1 MTYFGLACRISPSPG
16 AALLVASSKS
26 PEGGSNTLHPR
37 QSHGLEGQDLDRPEK
52 TTLWRRGRSDRLKRS
67 QKGLIVAATAAIR
80 WTREV
85 VTGECSRGGIGLC
98 HNTLIDRI
106 KEILVRR

>member
-1 MTYFGLACRISPSPG
+1 MNYFGLACRISPSPG

-67 QKGLIVAATAAIR
+67 QKRLNCCRNRSYQMDA
-80 WTREV
+80 
-85 VTGECSRGGIGLC
+85 
-98 HNTLIDRI
+98 
-106 KEILVRR
+106 